1 MLQQHRFFEAL
12 QAWVT
17 GWTPG
22 VLYLVSPGSIW
33 WQARSPAK
41 I

>member
-1 MLQQHRFFEAL
+1 MLQQHTFFEAL
-12 QAWVT
+12 QALVT
-17 GWTPG
+17 GSTPG

-33 WQARSPAK
+33 WRARSLAK